1 MALKRQR
8 LRNLGAVLVLG
19 GAMVGFVGSAGA
31 QNMEGNRPTLGPGG
45 AVTSGKLE
53 FRQYCAQCHGLD
65 ATGDGPVAGALK
77 KKPANL
83 TMLAKNNG
91 GVFPEQEVRDFIDG
105 TKTAASHGT
114 REMPIWGYAFM
125 YRQGALTGSGSP
137 PLNQQQVNQKINI
150 LVNYVKSI
158 QVQ

>member
-19 GAMVGFVGSAGA
+19 GAMVGFIGSAGA
-31 QNMEGNRPTLGPGG
+31 QNMEGNRPQLGPGG
-45 AVTSGKLE
+45 AITSGKIE

-83 TMLAKNNG
+83 TMLSKNNG

-125 YRQGALTGSGSP
+125 YRQGAMTGSGAP
-137 PLNQQQVNQKINI
+137 PLNQQQVNQKINM
-150 LVNYVKSI
+150 LVNYVKSV